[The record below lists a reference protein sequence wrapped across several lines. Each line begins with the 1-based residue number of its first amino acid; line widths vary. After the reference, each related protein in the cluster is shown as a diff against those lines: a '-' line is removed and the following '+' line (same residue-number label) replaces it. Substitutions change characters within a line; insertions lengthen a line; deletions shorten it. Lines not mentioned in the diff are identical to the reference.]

1 MLEDK
6 TPWPIDHS
14 MGTIQQPPCC
24 RQKGR
29 TGSLNAWSPHEKQGG
44 AEVSIEERLAR
55 KIALIAHVEDS

>member
-6 TPWPIDHS
+6 TPWSIDHS
-14 MGTIQQPPCC
+14 MGTTQQPRCC

-29 TGSLNAWSPHEKQGG
+29 TGSLNAWPPHEKQGG

-55 KIALIAHVEDS
+55 KIALIAYEEDS